1 MPVLH
6 REDRGVAV
14 LEYQGTY
21 QLAEARAVLTEA
33 MTCYLERPATGL
45 LLDFTRSESLHTRST
60 DDVRTMAHFLT
71 TFRDR
76 YSRRVAAVAPSDLAY
91 GLMRMGSV
99 PIEEEGLDAHVSRDY
114 ESALRW
120 LLGEFDEEE

>member
-14 LEYQGTY
+14 LEYEGTY
-21 QLAEARAVLTEA
+21 QLAEARAVLTDV
-33 MTCYLERPATGL
+33 MSRYLHRPAAGL
-45 LLDFTRSESLHTRST
+45 LLDFSRSESLHTRSA

-71 TFRDR
+71 AFRDR

-99 PIEEEGLDAHVSRDY
+99 PIEEDGLAAHVSRDY

-120 LLGEFDEEE
+120 LLGQSDEEE